1 MSNVTTPER
10 AVPSNVFSLQDR
22 TVLVTGASSGFG
34 EHFCRVLAANGAQ
47 VVGVA
52 RRVERLDALAASTPG
67 VTALR
72 CDVADADERRGLV
85 ADVVARLGRID
96 VLINNAGISDAP
108 SSAEADEIDLFRSV
122 VEINLN
128 AVYHLSSLCA
138 RSMLEHG
145 WGRIVNVASVHGL
158 VGSSPNK
165 QPAYVASKGAV
176 VSLTRELALQWADRG
191 VNVNAIAPAYFE
203 TELTSS
209 MFEGEDSGLR
219 WITRNTPMR
228 RGGTLHE
235 LDGPL
240 LLLCSDASSYMTG
253 HCLAVDGGWLAR

>member
-1 MSNVTTPER
+1 MSHDVSPAAAT
-10 AVPSNVFSLQDR
+10 PSNVFSMKDR
-22 TVLVTGASSGFG
+22 IVLVTGASSGFG
-34 EHFCRVLAANGAQ
+34 DHFCRVLAANGAH

-67 VTALR
+67 ITALR
-72 CDVADADERRGLV
+72 CDVSDPDERRRLV
-85 ADVVARLGRID
+85 DDVVARLGRVD

-108 SSAEADEIDLFRSV
+108 SAAEVDDIDRFRAV

-128 AVYHLSSLCA
+128 AVYHLSSLCSL
-138 RSMLEHG
+138 SMLEHG
-145 WGRIVNVASVHGL
+145 WGRIVNIASVHGW

-165 QPAYVASKGAV
+165 QPAYVATKGAV
-176 VSLTRELALQWADRG
+176 ISLTRELALQWADRG
-191 VNVNAIAPAYFE
+191 INVNAIAPAYFE

-228 RGGTLHE
+228 RGGSLHE

-240 LLLCSDASSYMTG
+240 LLLSSDASSYMTG
-253 HCLAVDGGWLAR
+253 HCLSVDGGWLAR